1 MEIWDHM
8 DAVRTREDLIKFLSL
23 LRKDF
28 AIRDDRTEN
37 LTLDDYLEAIAALI
51 HDSEEE
57 NPDSRV
63 GPMWHELATFLF
75 YARTYE

>member
-8 DAVRTREDLIKFLSL
+8 DAVRAREDLIKFLSL

-28 AIRDDRTEN
+28 ANREDKTEN
-37 LTLDDYLEAIAALI
+37 LTLDDYLEAVAALI

-57 NPDSRV
+57 NPASKV
-63 GPMWHELATFLF
+63 GPTWHELAAFLF
-75 YARTYE
+75 YARTHE